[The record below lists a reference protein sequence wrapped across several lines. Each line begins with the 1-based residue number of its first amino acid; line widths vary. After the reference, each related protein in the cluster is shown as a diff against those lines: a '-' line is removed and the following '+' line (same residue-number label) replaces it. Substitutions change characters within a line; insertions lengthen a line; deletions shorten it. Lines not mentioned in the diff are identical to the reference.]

1 MSQASNDRARWVPC
15 DSRSDM
21 QARTAG
27 LPVIDTLETA
37 DANEWGYLQW
47 DDGRC
52 LQVGY
57 ADIGLAPQATASND
71 DIVVGINECLVAY
84 RRADGARHFS
94 YRMPFIFHEF
104 LRTGDPLIARDE
116 LGFVGLAPDGAEKW
130 SFFTTGPIA
139 RCQLTAT
146 HIDGE
151 TVEGE
156 AFSFALPAQAS

>member
-1 MSQASNDRARWVPC
+1 MSRASIDSARWVPC
-15 DSRSDM
+15 GSRSDM

-27 LPVIDTLETA
+27 RAVIDTLETA

-47 DDGRC
+47 NDGRC

-57 ADIGLAPQATASND
+57 ANIGLAPQAAISNG
-71 DIVVGINECLVAY
+71 DIVIGINECVAAY

-94 YRMPFIFHEF
+94 YRMPFAFHEF

-116 LGFVGLAPDGAEKW
+116 LGFVGLAPDGTEKW

-139 RCQLTAT
+139 RCDLTPT
-146 HIDGE
+146 HITGE
-151 TVEGE
+151 TLEGE
-156 AFSFALPAQAS
+156 EFSFTLP